1 MKPKAIGFLLILII
15 LLIPSI
21 YSLLQPGFFQTDDG
35 EWMVIR
41 FSAFYQALSDGQF
54 PVRFLGRLNFGYGYP
69 VANFLYPGFMY
80 MATPL
85 QILGFGFVNSVK
97 LILILSML
105 GGGVFAFAW
114 LSKLFDRTSAFIG
127 ALFFTYTPYH
137 IFDLYKRGSV
147 GEVLSIGILPFIFWQ
162 IERKSVFWIAIG
174 VFLLILAHNTL
185 AALFLILILGYMF
198 LNVYVSQLKNELI
211 SKYLAAAL
219 IGLGMASFFW
229 IPAFYE
235 LRYTF
240 FSNTQISQWASYFAD
255 IELIG
260 LSTFAIFA
268 SIFILIIFKKI
279 EIKKHRLTV
288 LFLVTGLSSA
298 FLATS
303 VSSQVWNFLPTS
315 FIQFPFRILSL
326 LVPSIAFLAACA
338 VSVIK
343 GRNKTI
349 LAGVFVVLAFASSLP
364 FLSPKET
371 FDKGEGF
378 YSTNEATTTVK
389 DEYMPRWII
398 QKPDK
403 RFVEKVEILEGD
415 GKIEDLAYNSK
426 NISLDVVSVNGGV
439 VRMNTIYYP
448 GWKAK
453 IDGQDILIDFGNERG
468 VIDVKVPPGRS
479 SLEVYF
485 TETPVRLASDA
496 ISILAFFI
504 LIFWSSKGIIKTKLA
519 RQKNG

>member
-114 LSKLFDRTSAFIG
+114 LSKLFDRTSALIG

-326 LVPSIAFLAACA
+326 LVPSIAFLAAC
-338 VSVIK
+338 
-343 GRNKTI
+343 
-349 LAGVFVVLAFASSLP
+349 
-364 FLSPKET
+364 
-371 FDKGEGF
+371 
-378 YSTNEATTTVK
+378 
-389 DEYMPRWII
+389 
-398 QKPDK
+398 
-403 RFVEKVEILEGD
+403 
-415 GKIEDLAYNSK
+415 
-426 NISLDVVSVNGGV
+426 
-439 VRMNTIYYP
+439 
-448 GWKAK
+448 
-453 IDGQDILIDFGNERG
+453 
-468 VIDVKVPPGRS
+468 
-479 SLEVYF
+479 
-485 TETPVRLASDA
+485 
-496 ISILAFFI
+496 
-504 LIFWSSKGIIKTKLA
+504 
-519 RQKNG
+519 

>member
-1 MKPKAIGFLLILII
+1 MNNILKNNIHYFFVLII
-15 LLIPSI
+15 LLTPSV
-21 YSLLQPGFFQTDDG
+21 YSLLLPGFFLSDDG
-35 EWMVIR
+35 EWMIIR

-268 SIFILIIFKKI
+268 SIFMLYYGLIILGHTAAAWFMPESAI
-279 EIKKHRLTV
+279 ITYALLFFSAGALLFSGYLTFIQLFTLRRLCSWC
-288 LFLVTGLSSA
+288 LFSA
-298 FLATS
+298 FNCLVIFTLA
-303 VSSQVWNFLPTS
+303 
-315 FIQFPFRILSL
+315 ILGGHEL
-326 LVPSIAFLAACA
+326 L
-338 VSVIK
+338 
-343 GRNKTI
+343 
-349 LAGVFVVLAFASSLP
+349 
-364 FLSPKET
+364 
-371 FDKGEGF
+371 
-378 YSTNEATTTVK
+378 
-389 DEYMPRWII
+389 
-398 QKPDK
+398 
-403 RFVEKVEILEGD
+403 
-415 GKIEDLAYNSK
+415 
-426 NISLDVVSVNGGV
+426 
-439 VRMNTIYYP
+439 
-448 GWKAK
+448 
-453 IDGQDILIDFGNERG
+453 
-468 VIDVKVPPGRS
+468 
-479 SLEVYF
+479 
-485 TETPVRLASDA
+485 
-496 ISILAFFI
+496 
-504 LIFWSSKGIIKTKLA
+504 
-519 RQKNG
+519 